1 MRFTSFEASGALKRL
16 LSFNVSFFI
25 LSLYY
30 QMVYIGNIKKSV
42 LTVSMEL
49 KRHGESWREPMGIK
63 SKIQKTYVSS
73 GQYNVSGKKPEIL
86 EAILGTCV
94 GVALYDRQADVGGMM
109 HILLAEPPDR
119 DNVWGPLKYADTG
132 LPLFIKALC
141 EAGARKENLKAHIA
155 GGALI
160 GPLST
165 MDLELD
171 VGGQTVDVVLKILK
185 KENIDILKAE
195 TGGYFPCRFNLDLGT
210 WECGIEPL
218 DVPDNALEARNFKR
232 PTIEE
237 IEESIKC
244 VRPVPQIVLKVIRM
258 IRDANVSLQNI
269 SEELRK
275 DQVLSAKVIRLANS
289 AFWGIEREIDAIDR
303 ALIFLGEKQFL
314 QLIISS
320 SLEDFFPVSE
330 NGYSLCK
337 GGIYRHALG
346 TALVSEALARFSG
359 TVPSDI
365 AYTAGLLHDIGKVVL
380 DQKMAALYPLFY
392 RRTQE
397 DGIDMTIVEQEEFGI
412 DHTETGAQ
420 LARDWSLPDNL
431 IEVIRFHHDPE
442 EATNDPKLSH
452 VVYLADLITSKFLAG
467 QELERVN
474 ADKLG
479 IRLKA
484 VGIKPEAFPRL
495 IDSIPDR
502 IFQDSFLLS

>member
-1 MRFTSFEASGALKRL
+1 MQ
-16 LSFNVSFFI
+16 I
-25 LSLYY
+25 
-30 QMVYIGNIKKSV
+30 
-42 LTVSMEL
+42 
-49 KRHGESWREPMGIK
+49 EP
-63 SKIQKTYVSS
+63 KIRKTYVPS
-73 GQYNVSGKKPEIL
+73 GQYKVSGKKPEIL

-94 GVALYDRQADVGGMM
+94 AVTLCDRHADVGGMM
-109 HILLAEPPDR
+109 HILLAAPFDR
-119 DNVWGPLKYADTG
+119 DNVWGPLKYAETG
-132 LPLFIKALC
+132 LPLFIEALC
-141 EAGARKENLKAHIA
+141 EAGAEKERLEAHIA

-185 KENIDILKAE
+185 KEKIDILKAE
-195 TGGYFPCRFNLDLGT
+195 TGGYFPCRFNLDIRS

-218 DVPDNALEARNFKR
+218 YVPESAFADWNFKR

-237 IEESIKC
+237 IEESIKR
-244 VRPVPQIVLKVIRM
+244 VRPVPQIVLKIIRM
-258 IRDANVSLQNI
+258 IRDANVSLRNI

-289 AFWGIEREIDAIDR
+289 VFWGIEREIDAIDR
-303 ALIFLGEKQFL
+303 ALVFLGEKQFL

-320 SLEDFFPVSE
+320 SLKNFFPVSE

-346 TALVSEALARFSG
+346 TALVSEALADFSG
-359 TVPSDI
+359 AVPSDI

-380 DQKMAALYPLFY
+380 DQKMAAMYPLFY

-397 DGIDMTIVEQEEFGI
+397 DGIDMTVVEREEFGI
-412 DHTETGAQ
+412 DHTETGAR
-420 LARDWSLPDNL
+420 LARNWSLPDNL
-431 IEVIRFHHDPE
+431 IEAIRCHHDPE
-442 EATNDPKLSH
+442 KATIDPKLSH

-474 ADKLG
+474 DHKLG
-479 IRLKA
+479 IRLQA

-502 IFQDSFLLS
+502 IFQDSFLLF